1 MVKPLTTLTTL
12 SIFLPQVFSH
22 SFIIALDGANGV
34 QSSGFGTRL
43 TTRGQ
48 VHQYTGIITDKEI
61 KAGTVGPCGRIFGG
75 DNFTPFVVDPNA
87 ELARAEK
94 SGVSTVHQDGSI
106 VMGVFVH
113 NPDGS
118 GPFKCDYSP
127 DSSLSKFEPMNIT
140 VQIEGV
146 DGVNPAAQ
154 NYVYPLTAAF
164 YPNAT
169 CTGGKGKDTCIVRCR
184 NQLGFGSCAALK
196 LGEAAK
202 RIKPPPPASNAN
214 STNQTVSVPK
224 NTTNNAAPLPP
235 HPTNPSTKPI
245 PSKPPPV
252 PAPPVAPAPIN
263 PVPAPA
269 PAAGPKPALIQEQPS
284 QTTVGPNPDAFR
296 IYNSGA
302 PAIPEPGPVT
312 AENQVFNANGVAGI
326 LNFDLRFV
334 SNLQPCKYP
343 IQTLLEHI
351 ICSPAAWGLVR
362 PGETAVMCPFH
373 YVITAH
379 DQRFEN
385 DVGSED
391 APEEPHDKKSTMK
404 NCLEF
409 AL

>member
-1 MVKPLTTLTTL
+1 MKMVKPLTTLTTL

-235 HPTNPSTKPI
+235 HPHEPVNQTNPIKAPVAPAPAPTAPVPAPPVAPASTA
-245 PSKPPPV
+245 PV

-312 AENQVFNANGVAGI
+312 AENQVFNANG
-326 LNFDLRFV
+326 L
-334 SNLQPCKYP
+334 SNLPPPHDPNYNALTADLP
-343 IQTLLEHI
+343 S
-351 ICSPAAWGLVR
+351 SPAPAVVERRSLSKTKRLFLHKR
-362 PGETAVMCPFH
+362 PRRHF
-373 YVITAH
+373 
-379 DQRFEN
+379 
-385 DVGSED
+385 
-391 APEEPHDKKSTMK
+391 
-404 NCLEF
+404 
-409 AL
+409 